1 MSGGPLVCVVGSL
14 NEDTTL
20 RVPSLPRPGETV
32 LATGSFRAPGG
43 KGANQAA
50 AAAVLGRSRGT
61 SVAMVGAVG
70 GDDAGER
77 SVAALAACGVDVAS
91 VRRLGTVA
99 TGTAVVVVDD
109 AGENHIVVDPG
120 ANGALAAEEVEKAV
134 GDLRPAVVLAQLEVA
149 TACIEAAARAVPE
162 ARVILNPAPMP
173 ADPAAVRVLLDRVD
187 VLVPN
192 QAELGRLAGRP
203 TPRTPEEVASCVA
216 TLAFAGDVVVT
227 MGAHGAYVAPRD
239 AAARHVPAQPVDAVD
254 TSGAGDV
261 FTGCLAVALAG
272 GADLVEAV
280 AEANRAAG
288 RSTELAGARVPV
300 DFAG

>member
-1 MSGGPLVCVVGSL
+1 MSAGPLVCVVGSL

-20 RVPSLPRPGETV
+20 RVPGLPRPGETV

-50 AAAVLGRSRGT
+50 AAAVLGRGRAAR
-61 SVAMVGAVG
+61 VAMVGAVG
-70 GDDAGER
+70 SDDAGER
-77 SVAALAACGVDVAS
+77 SVAALADCGVDVGS
-91 VRRLGTVA
+91 VRRLETA
-99 TGTAVVVVDD
+99 PTGTAVVVVDD

-120 ANGALAAEEVEKAV
+120 ANAALAPDEVEKVVA
-134 GDLRPAVVLAQLEVA
+134 DLGPAVVLAQLEVA
-149 TACIEAAARAVPE
+149 TACIAAAARAVPG

-173 ADPAAVRVLLDRVD
+173 ADPSVVLALLDAID

-203 TPRTPEEVASCVA
+203 TPQTPDEVASCVA
-216 TLAFAGDVVVT
+216 ALGFAGDIVVT
-227 MGAHGAYVAPRD
+227 MGAHGAYLVPRD
-239 AAARHVPAQPVDAVD
+239 APARHVPAQPVDAVD

-261 FTGCLAVALAG
+261 FAGCLAVALAAG
-272 GADLVEAV
+272 EDLVDAV

-288 RSTELAGARVPV
+288 RSTEIAGARVPAG
-300 DFAG
+300 FAG

>member
-20 RVPSLPRPGETV
+20 RVPGLPRPGETV
-32 LATGSFRAPGG
+32 LATDSFRAPGG

-50 AAAVLGRSRGT
+50 AAAVLGRARGA

-70 GDDAGER
+70 DDDAGER
-77 SVAALAACGVDVAS
+77 SVAALAVCGVGVAG
-91 VRRLGTVA
+91 VRRLDAVA

-120 ANGALAAEEVEKAV
+120 ANGALAAGEVERAV
-134 GDLRPAVVLAQLEVA
+134 GDLRPAVVLAQLEV
-149 TACIEAAARAVPE
+149 TPACIEAAARAVPE
-162 ARVILNPAPMP
+162 ACVILNPAPMP
-173 ADPAAVRVLLDRVD
+173 ADPAFVLELLDRVD

-203 TPRTPEEVASCVA
+203 TPQTPAEVADCA
-216 TLAFAGDVVVT
+216 AALAFTGDLVVT
-227 MGAHGAYVAPRD
+227 MGAHGTYVVPRD
-239 AAARHVPAQPVDAVD
+239 GAASHVAAWPVDVVD

-261 FTGCLAVALAG
+261 FAGCLAVALAC
-272 GADLVEAV
+272 GADLVDAV
-280 AEANRAAG
+280 TEANRAAG
-288 RSTELAGARVPV
+288 RSTELAGARVPA
-300 DFAG
+300 DFTG